1 MARDDVTISPA
12 KVASLNRTLN
22 YSSLNLPLFI
32 AKRITFN
39 SQRTFSKLI
48 VRIAILGIMLGL
60 AVMILAVAIVK
71 GFKAEIREKV
81 RGFSGD
87 IQISRLDLNSSYE
100 NSPFIIDPKKLNEL
114 LVTPNI
120 AYVQPFATKPGIIN
134 TNDEVE
140 GVVLK
145 GVDKTYNWAYF
156 KKTLVAGKVIDFTDS
171 VKSRTQ
177 ILISKYTADRL
188 NLKVGDDFLMY
199 FIENSLRKRKFVI
212 SGIYSLGVEEVDKTF
227 VIGDINLVR
236 SLNNWSPAQVGGYE
250 LRVKDFEELDQ
261 TANVVYDDINID
273 LRSYTVK
280 EYYPTIFE
288 WLSLLD
294 VNTQV
299 ILVLMMAVAVINMI
313 SALLIMIL
321 ERTNMIGIL
330 KALGSTNWKIRKVF
344 LYNAS
349 YLIAFGLLLGNILG
363 AGLGLFQNKTHFF
376 KLDQASYYISFVPVQ
391 LEIQDILLLNAGTL
405 LISILVLLI
414 PSLLVTRISPLKA
427 ITFK

>member
-1 MARDDVTISPA
+1 M
-12 KVASLNRTLN
+12 
-22 YSSLNLPLFI
+22 NLPLFI

-39 SQRTFSKLI
+39 SKRTFSKLI

-60 AVMILAVAIVK
+60 AVMILSVAIVK
-71 GFKAEIREKV
+71 GFKSEIREKV

-87 IQISRLDLNSSYE
+87 IQISKLDLNSSYE
-100 NSPFIIDPKKLNEL
+100 NSPFVIENEKLSQ
-114 LVTPNI
+114 LVSLPNI
-120 AYVQPFATKPGIIN
+120 AYAQPFATKPGIIN

-145 GVDKTYNWAYF
+145 GVDRNYNWDYF
-156 KKTLVAGKVIDFTDS
+156 KKTLVAGDVIDFSDS
-171 VKSRTQ
+171 VRSRGQ

-212 SGIYSLGVEEVDKTF
+212 AGIYSFGVEEVDKTF
-227 VIGDINLVR
+227 VIGDLGLIR
-236 SLNNWSPAQVGGYE
+236 SLNKWDASQVGGYE
-250 LRVKDFEELDQ
+250 LRVNNFNDLDK
-261 TANVVYDDINID
+261 TANSIYDTIDIN
-273 LRSYTVK
+273 LRSYSVK

-299 ILVLMMAVAVINMI
+299 ILILMMAVAVINMI

-330 KALGSTNWKIRKVF
+330 KALGSTNWNVRKIF
-344 LYNAS
+344 LYNAA
-349 YLIAFGLLLGNILG
+349 YLIAFGLLLGNIMG
-363 AGLGLFQNKTHFF
+363 AGLGFIQSQTHFF
-376 KLDQASYYISFVPVQ
+376 ELDQASYYISFVPVQ
-391 LEIQDILLLNAGTL
+391 LELQDIILLNAGTL
-405 LISILVLLI
+405 LISMVVLLI

-427 ITFK
+427 ISFK

>member
-1 MARDDVTISPA
+1 
-12 KVASLNRTLN
+12 
-22 YSSLNLPLFI
+22 
-32 AKRITFN
+32 
-39 SQRTFSKLI
+39 
-48 VRIAILGIMLGL
+48 MLGL
-60 AVMILAVAIVK
+60 AVMILSVAIVK
-71 GFKAEIREKV
+71 GFKSEIREKV

-87 IQISRLDLNSSYE
+87 IQISKLDLNTSFE
-100 NSPFIIDPKKLNEL
+100 NSPFVIEKDSLNEL
-114 LVTPNI
+114 ISLSGI
-120 AYVQPFATKPGIIN
+120 DYAQAFATKPGIIN
-134 TNDEVE
+134 TSNEVE

-145 GVDKTYNWAYF
+145 GVGRDYNWDYF
-156 KKTLVAGKVIDFTDS
+156 KKTLVDGNVIDFSDS
-171 VKSRTQ
+171 VKSRSQ

-212 SGIYSLGVEEVDKTF
+212 TGIYSLGVEEVDKTF
-227 VIGDINLVR
+227 VIGDISLIRNLNKWGV
-236 SLNNWSPAQVGGYE
+236 SQVGGYE
-250 LRVKDFEELDQ
+250 LRVKNFKNLDKS
-261 TANVVYDDINID
+261 ANLVYDNIGID
-273 LRSYTVK
+273 LRSNTVK

-299 ILVLMMAVAVINMI
+299 ILILMMVVAVINMI

-330 KALGSTNWKIRKVF
+330 KALGSSNWNVRKIF

-349 YLIAFGLLLGNILG
+349 YLIALGLLFGNILG
-363 AGLGLFQNKTHFF
+363 AGLGLVQSETHFF

-391 LEIQDILLLNAGTL
+391 LELQDVVLLNAGTL
-405 LISILVLLI
+405 IISIFVLLI

-427 ITFK
+427 ISFK

>member
-1 MARDDVTISPA
+1 MELH
-12 KVASLNRTLN
+12 LNH
-22 YSSLNLPLFI
+22 SGLNLPLFI

-39 SQRTFSKLI
+39 SKRTFSKLI

-60 AVMILAVAIVK
+60 SVMILSVAIVK
-71 GFKAEIREKV
+71 GFKSEIREKV

-87 IQISRLDLNSSYE
+87 IQISKLDLNSSYE
-100 NSPFIIDPKKLNEL
+100 NSPFVMENKNLKKLVSL
-114 LVTPNI
+114 PNI
-120 AYVQPFATKPGIIN
+120 AYAQPFATKPGIIN

-145 GVDKTYNWAYF
+145 GVDREYNWDYF
-156 KKTLVAGKVIDFTDS
+156 KKTLVEGNVIDFSDS
-171 VKSRTQ
+171 VKSRSQ

-188 NLKVGDDFLMY
+188 SLKVGDDFLMY

-212 SGIYSLGVEEVDKTF
+212 AGIYSLGVEEVDKNF
-227 VIGDINLVR
+227 VVGDIGLIR
-236 SLNNWSPAQVGGYE
+236 SLNNWDASQVGGYE
-250 LRVKDFEELDQ
+250 LRVNDFNDLDK
-261 TANVVYDDINID
+261 TANLIYNNID
-273 LRSYTVK
+273 IELRSYSVK
-280 EYYPTIFE
+280 EHYPTIFE

-299 ILVLMMAVAVINMI
+299 ILILMMAVAVINMI

-330 KALGSTNWKIRKVF
+330 KALGSTNWNVRKIF

-349 YLIAFGLLLGNILG
+349 YLVAVGLVLGNILG
-363 AGLGLFQNKTHFF
+363 AGLGYFQSKTHFF

-391 LEIQDILLLNAGTL
+391 LELQDIILLNAGTL
-405 LISILVLLI
+405 LVSIIVLLI

-427 ITFK
+427 ISFK

>member
-1 MARDDVTISPA
+1 M
-12 KVASLNRTLN
+12 
-22 YSSLNLPLFI
+22 NLPLFI

-39 SQRTFSKLI
+39 SKRTFSKLI

-71 GFKAEIREKV
+71 GFKSEIREKL

-87 IQISRLDLNSSYE
+87 IQIAKLDLNTSYE
-100 NSPFIIDPKKLNEL
+100 NTPFTISRATLKKITEL
-114 LVTPNI
+114 PGVSY
-120 AYVQPFATKPGIIN
+120 AQPFATKPGMIN

-145 GVDKTYNWAYF
+145 GVDKNYNWNYF
-156 KKTLVAGKVIDFTDS
+156 KNILVSGSVPDFSDS
-171 VKSRTQ
+171 LKSQRQ
-177 ILISKYTADRL
+177 ILISKYTAERL

-199 FIENSLRKRKFVI
+199 FIENSLRKRKFEIV
-212 SGIYSLGVEEVDKTF
+212 GIYNLGVEEVDKTF
-227 VIGDINLVR
+227 VIGDIALIRNLNKWR
-236 SLNNWSPAQVGGYE
+236 PSQVGGYE
-250 LRVKDFEELDQ
+250 LRVADFEKLDDV
-261 TANVVYDDINID
+261 ANKVYENLDID

-330 KALGSTNWKIRKVF
+330 KALGSTNWNVRKIF
-344 LYNAS
+344 LYNAA
-349 YLIAFGLLLGNILG
+349 YLIGLGLLLGNILG
-363 AGLGLFQNKTHFF
+363 IGFGLFQASTHFF
-376 KLDQASYYISFVPVQ
+376 TLDQASYYINFVPVQ
-391 LEIQDILLLNAGTL
+391 LEMQDILLLNAGTL

-414 PSLLVTRISPLKA
+414 PSMLVTRISPVKA
-427 ITFK
+427 ISFK

>member
-1 MARDDVTISPA
+1 M
-12 KVASLNRTLN
+12 
-22 YSSLNLPLFI
+22 NLPLFI

-39 SQRTFSKLI
+39 SKRTFSKLI

-60 AVMILAVAIVK
+60 AVMILSVAIVK
-71 GFKAEIREKV
+71 GFKSEIREKV

-87 IQISRLDLNSSYE
+87 IQISKLDLNSSYE
-100 NSPFIIDPKKLNEL
+100 NSPFVIENEKLSQ
-114 LVTPNI
+114 LVSLPNI

-145 GVDKTYNWAYF
+145 GVDRNYNWDYF
-156 KKTLVAGKVIDFTDS
+156 KKTLVAGDVIDFSDS
-171 VKSRTQ
+171 VKSRGQ

-188 NLKVGDDFLMY
+188 NLKVGDYFLMY

-212 SGIYSLGVEEVDKTF
+212 AGIYSFGVEEVDKTF
-227 VIGDINLVR
+227 VIGDLGLIR
-236 SLNNWSPAQVGGYE
+236 SLNKWDASQVGGYE
-250 LRVKDFEELDQ
+250 LRVNNFNDLDK
-261 TANVVYDDINID
+261 TANSIYDTIDIN
-273 LRSYTVK
+273 LRSYSVK

-299 ILVLMMAVAVINMI
+299 ILILMMAVAVINMI

-330 KALGSTNWKIRKVF
+330 KALGSTNWNVRKIF
-344 LYNAS
+344 LYNAA
-349 YLIAFGLLLGNILG
+349 YLIAFGLLLGNIMG
-363 AGLGLFQNKTHFF
+363 AGLGFIQSQTHFF
-376 KLDQASYYISFVPVQ
+376 ELDQASYYISFVPVQ
-391 LEIQDILLLNAGTL
+391 LELQDIILLNAGTL
-405 LISILVLLI
+405 LISMVVLLI

-427 ITFK
+427 ISFK